1 MSTALPREAQ
11 QYVDPA
17 SSINSLRKLLDAV
30 EAGEIDMTVIATY
43 ARTAARG
50 EAPTFKVTDTI
61 PAVMFKMI
69 DAHPDKTPRQVVYG
83 NGLQDGLWTW
93 EDVEKWE
100 LNQAALQ
107 EARAKAKRRADRGVY
122 KTRNLVP
129 RTRRPKIDNMFT
141 AKVSHEALS
150 RPGLSDGARQCLLW
164 LVTLAGKE
172 DTLTTYTSSI
182 ATLMERTPRTIRN
195 YFIALEEADLITR
208 RPAAHYNT
216 VHITL
221 HPDCRPTKYEEPRD
235 VKAFKMARKS
245 ANPAL
250 HLMAMSVVMASVDA
264 HPGEFTTLDRRK
276 GISVF
281 KQESKSLMQRLADNP
296 LLATQT
302 SAPKRV
308 VNNGLSAP
316 TTHSTLLL
324 DPQRPINADRP
335 ARRLQTWAKP
345 SGFNHLA
352 AR

>member
-1 MSTALPREAQ
+1 MSIALPREAQ

-17 SSINSLRKLLDAV
+17 SSINSLRNLLDAV
-30 EAGEIDMTVIATY
+30 ETGEIDMSVIATY
-43 ARTAARG
+43 ARTAVRG
-50 EAPTFKVTDTI
+50 EAPKFKVTDTV
-61 PAVMFKMI
+61 PAVMLSMI
-69 DAHPDKTPRQVVYG
+69 KAHPEKTPRQVVYG
-83 NGLQDGLWTW
+83 SGYQDGLWTW
-93 EDVEKWE
+93 EDIEKWE
-100 LNQAALQ
+100 LNDAVLR
-107 EARAKAKRRADRGVY
+107 EVRAKAKRRAERGVY
-122 KTRNLVP
+122 MTRNLAP

-150 RPGLSDGARQCLLW
+150 RQGLSDGARQCLLW

-208 RPAAHYNT
+208 RPASHYNT

-221 HPDCRPTKYEEPRD
+221 HPDCRPAKYEEPRD

-245 ANPAL
+245 SNPAL

-264 HPGEFTTLDRRK
+264 HPAEFTTLDRRK

-281 KQESKSLMQRLADNP
+281 NQESKSLMQRLADNP
-296 LLATQT
+296 LLATQIP
-302 SAPKRV
+302 APKRV
-308 VNNGLSAP
+308 MGNGLSAP